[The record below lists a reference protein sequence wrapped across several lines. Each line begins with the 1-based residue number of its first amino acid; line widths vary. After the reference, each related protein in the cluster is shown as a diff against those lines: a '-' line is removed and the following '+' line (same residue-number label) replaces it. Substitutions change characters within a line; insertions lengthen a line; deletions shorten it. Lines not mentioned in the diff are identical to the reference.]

1 MMKTKLYYMT
11 WLFAALFAISCEDLE
26 DTYDEFA
33 GDGMIRY
40 VGKCQ
45 DLSVK
50 PGWKRLCVIWKGNLD
65 PHIEKVKITYQSEL
79 DAEPMVKYVKPK
91 DVLESDLMDT
101 TYLEGLQDAVYAVKV
116 SNVAA
121 DSTES
126 IVQTE
131 YGRPYT
137 ETHEDLR
144 SFTRG
149 IVNFYPIGDKMVVTL
164 DRSNSNL
171 KEINLKYWGTD
182 KKEHTWNILQNMD
195 RLVNYMLEDIMFM
208 LPDEDSNV
216 AQGVKIDFGK
226 PLTIERRGL
235 LTGCIDTIR
244 FNPDTLLLEEQVWSS
259 DFVNLM
265 MHKYGA
271 DWRSKV
277 DEIKELEIDYT
288 MSTFQDLLYFPKLKK
303 VILGKNRYM
312 LTDHQEN
319 ISTTDPY
326 LALVTLYYLNK
337 MQGVEVE
344 VYNEPYL
351 FGGINIPYVFEGSY
365 IDLLTQDLMGTG
377 VPVKIDN
384 MNWLTKKGS
393 ANLNQMPQIT
403 PLNTEGWELTC
414 SDTTYNG
421 SKPGGVARMLD
432 DEPSTVFEPGVEF
445 ELSVITVNIDM
456 KEPQPLHGFKLV
468 QANMGTVDQEK
479 IETDL
484 KYLLSSLKIEVSD
497 NGYSWEKATYDEGGV
512 TLGNSI
518 GETTFINIPVE
529 KRKSVR
535 YIRLSMNTKVVGVTS
550 GTKLPMYSLRIGD
563 LIPYTLP

>member
-456 KEPQPLHGFKLV
+456 KESQPLHGFKLV

>member
-456 KEPQPLHGFKLV
+456 KESQPLHGFKLV
-468 QANMGTVDQEK
+468 QANMGT
-479 IETDL
+479 
-484 KYLLSSLKIEVSD
+484 
-497 NGYSWEKATYDEGGV
+497 GYC
-512 TLGNSI
+512 I
-518 GETTFINIPVE
+518 GQ
-529 KRKSVR
+529 
-535 YIRLSMNTKVVGVTS
+535 G
-550 GTKLPMYSLRIGD
+550 
-563 LIPYTLP
+563 